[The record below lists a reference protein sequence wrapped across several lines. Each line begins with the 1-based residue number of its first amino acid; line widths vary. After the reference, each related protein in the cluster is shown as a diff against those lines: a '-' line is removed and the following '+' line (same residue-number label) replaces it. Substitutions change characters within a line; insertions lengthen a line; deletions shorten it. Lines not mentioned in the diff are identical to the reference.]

1 MILFMDRIGIYQ
13 PKLGY
18 YEEVH
23 QPPERLSMHV
33 SLF

>member
-1 MILFMDRIGIYQ
+1 MILSMERIGSNQ

-23 QPPERLSMHV
+23 QLPERLSMHL
-33 SLF
+33 SRF